1 MGRPGRSTN
10 NGTPRRAN
18 PARATQVQALL
29 VPRYPRPQLGFAGP
43 HRRRQEESMGLFDR
57 IFGGASRQPVASGTS
72 DDEQAVARYRYM
84 LRTAPPEAIEQAHTE
99 AFARL
104 TPEQRR
110 MVLEQLRAATP
121 ENQRDSAPVLSD
133 PQALARYATRT
144 EIRQPGTLERTFGA
158 MPAAGGLGF
167 GGILAGSLLGSMAGS
182 VLGTAI
188 AQEFMGHHPAPD
200 LTALNHPQVADTSS
214 IDPGLSPSDGMPGD
228 IIEDVGGF

>member
-1 MGRPGRSTN
+1 
-10 NGTPRRAN
+10 
-18 PARATQVQALL
+18 
-29 VPRYPRPQLGFAGP
+29 
-43 HRRRQEESMGLFDR
+43 MGLFDR
-57 IFGGASRQPVASGTS
+57 IFGAAPREPAAAASS
-72 DDEQAVARYRYM
+72 DDEQAIARYRYM

-110 MVLEQLRAATP
+110 MVLEQLRAANP
-121 ENQRDSAPVLSD
+121 EGARDSTPVLSD

-158 MPAAGGLGF
+158 MPAASGLGF

-188 AQEFMGHHPAPD
+188 AQEFMGHHPGMD
-200 LTALNHPQVADTSS
+200 LGGIDHAQVADNLQV
-214 IDPGLSPSDGMPGD
+214 DAMPGD
-228 IIEDVGGF
+228 VIEDTGGFDLPDTFDV